1 MLAFIG
7 LSKANAQ
14 VGIGTT
20 SPDPSAQLELQS
32 TEKGFLP
39 PRLTNAQRDDN
50 IVNPAEGLLIYNTDV
65 NCLQWY
71 NGTGWFDS
79 CEGGLTPGPLTDC
92 STSGFI
98 QPFVTAD
105 ETIVK
110 DVTNPTT
117 GKIWMDRNLGATT
130 AARESDD
137 CYAYGNLYQWG
148 RNSDGHESRTSTTA
162 AGPVATGNEGSDFI
176 TASSDWLSTPDGDR
190 WNANETSGGSVVK
203 TVNDPCPS
211 GYRIPT
217 RAELDAERA
226 SWSSNNAAGAFA
238 SPLKLPMAGHRD
250 RLNGSLF
257 DVGSDGFYWS
267 STVSD
272 TGARRLFFSSSV
284 ASMVAAFVRA
294 FGFSVRCL
302 KD

>member
-1 MLAFIG
+1 MKTKTFTLITFAI
-7 LSKANAQ
+7 LSLCTANAQ

-20 SPDPSAQLELQS
+20 SPDPSTQLELQS

-39 PRLTNAQRDDN
+39 PRLTTAQRDDN
-50 IVNPAEGLLIYNTDV
+50 IVNPAEGLLIYNTEV

-130 AARESDD
+130 AARESDEEWS
-137 CYAYGNLYQWG
+137 Q
-148 RNSDGHESRTSTTA
+148 
-162 AGPVATGNEGSDFI
+162 GNEY
-176 TASSDWLSTPDGDR
+176 L
-190 WNANETSGGSVVK
+190 
-203 TVNDPCPS
+203 
-211 GYRIPT
+211 
-217 RAELDAERA
+217 
-226 SWSSNNAAGAFA
+226 
-238 SPLKLPMAGHRD
+238 
-250 RLNGSLF
+250 LF
-257 DVGSDGFYWS
+257 DMGDEAEVPLMHQVSLQDVLDKDHTKMIYVYDFFNMWTLYIELADITKADETQTYPNLLFVHGQLPDSPPDKQFEAEAQPKKKEAWEEMLDFDDELNDGNDFESLDDFDFDENWN
-267 STVSD
+267 
-272 TGARRLFFSSSV
+272 
-284 ASMVAAFVRA
+284 
-294 FGFSVRCL
+294 
-302 KD
+302 